1 MTNTLI
7 SGNDSVQK
15 HSMTEPASSSTSTP
29 ADEIAIRSLY
39 QQLMD
44 GWNKG
49 SSEAF
54 APHLQKT
61 VILLVSM
68 VHTSMDDKIS
78 SPFISNSLII
88 MSKVVDLVGKARN
101 VRFLTHD
108 IAIMHVVGGTIMA
121 GQTDIEPERN
131 SVQTLV
137 ATKDSKGDGVWPH
150 FKIQELSTLEGQSR
164 LKR

>member
-1 MTNTLI
+1 MANILI

-15 HSMTEPASSSTSTP
+15 HSMTEPTSSTSTP
-29 ADEIAIRSLY
+29 ADETAIRSLY

-54 APHLQKT
+54 AA
-61 VILLVSM
+61 
-68 VHTSMDDKIS
+68 
-78 SPFISNSLII
+78 PFAEDS
-88 MSKVVDLVGKARN
+88 DLVGFDGTHLNGRQNIISFHQQLFDNYVKGSCLVGKVRN

-108 IAIMHVVGGTIMA
+108 VAIMHIVGGTIMA
-121 GQTDIEPERN
+121 DQTDIEPERN

-137 ATKDSKGDGVWPH
+137 ATKDSKGKW
-150 FKIQELSTLEGQSR
+150 R
-164 LKR
+164 LAAF